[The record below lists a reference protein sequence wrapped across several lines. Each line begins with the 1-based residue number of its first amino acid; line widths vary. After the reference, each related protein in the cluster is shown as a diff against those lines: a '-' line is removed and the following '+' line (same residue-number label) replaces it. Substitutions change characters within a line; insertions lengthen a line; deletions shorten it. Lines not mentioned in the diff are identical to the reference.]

1 MSSSY
6 GNSMN
11 EKNVDRQQIDILR
24 PLPLHVRQWSNRV
37 RLSCCQ
43 SQNNRESATQGPNPS
58 QAILTPISDPAK
70 ATKKKQWL
78 NRIRMHS
85 ESSCIRLLQH
95 TGDGNGVDTSTYV
108 ALSFTLYFYRII
120 LKTSCYQ
127 EPWREYSH
135 SGKEIVMATRQWSPC
150 LEANERTWLKWQALV
165 YQFHRDS

>member
-70 ATKKKQWL
+70 ATKKETEAMIEPDK
-78 NRIRMHS
+78 
-85 ESSCIRLLQH
+85 
-95 TGDGNGVDTSTYV
+95 D
-108 ALSFTLYFYRII
+108 AFRII
-120 LKTSCYQ
+120 MYKVVTAYRGWEWCRHKYIRSIIF
-127 EPWREYSH
+127 YS
-135 SGKEIVMATRQWSPC
+135 
-150 LEANERTWLKWQALV
+150 LFL
-165 YQFHRDS
+165 